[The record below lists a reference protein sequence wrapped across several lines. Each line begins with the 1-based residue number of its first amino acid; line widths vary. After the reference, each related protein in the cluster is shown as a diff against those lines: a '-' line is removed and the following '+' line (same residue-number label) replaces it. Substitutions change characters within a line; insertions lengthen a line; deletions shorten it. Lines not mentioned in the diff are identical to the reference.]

1 MAAVEA
7 GNITRAAREVC
18 VAQPAL
24 GVQLRD
30 LEEELGTAL
39 LVRHSRG
46 VQPTPAG
53 RLFYERSREILE
65 IIDRTREDISR
76 LGAQARRHFRLGLT
90 SSLTMLVGTDLQ
102 LLAQRMY
109 PDLALTLVEAPSFQL
124 ADAVLR
130 KEIDAALAYDVET
143 TPGLSILPLLDEELL
158 FVSAAASGTGETALE
173 AVLSSPLAI
182 GAERDVARR
191 ALARTAGIN
200 PARLPLAFE
209 VQSIAAIR
217 ELLLRGEACSVLPV
231 GAVAADVESGRLYA
245 SPIAGGDVKM
255 TMCLVRRQA
264 GAGTS
269 DEAERQLPPQMQQL
283 LHHAVDMIVSKSRPH
298 IQSEHPGLHRLAELP
313 A

>member
-1 MAAVEA
+1 MEA
-7 GNITRAAREVC
+7 GNITRAARQVC

-53 RLFYERSREILE
+53 KLFYERSKAIME
-65 IIDRTREDISR
+65 IIDRTREDIQR
-76 LGAQARRHFRLGLT
+76 LNAQVRRNYRLGLT
-90 SSLTMLVGTDLQ
+90 ASLTMLMGPDLQ
-102 LLAQRMY
+102 LLAQRMH

-130 KEIDAALAYDVET
+130 RELDAALAYDVESM
-143 TPGLSILPLLDEELL
+143 PGLAIVPLLDEELL
-158 FVSAAASGTGETALE
+158 FVRAGPNGTGETALSTVIE
-173 AVLSSPLAI
+173 SPLAI

-200 PARLPLAFE
+200 PASLPLAFE

-231 GAVAADVESGRLYA
+231 GAVAADVESGRLCA
-245 SPIAGGDVKM
+245 SRIVGGDVRM
-255 TMCLVRRQA
+255 TLCLVRRQV

-269 DEAERQLPPQMQQL
+269 DEDDRHLPPQMQQL
-283 LHHAVDMIVSKSRPH
+283 LHHAIEMIESKSGPY
-298 IQSEHPGLHRLAELP
+298 IQRRHPGLQGLADLP